1 MLSIQATQNS
11 LAAIKSVAIRNHM
24 QSALDAAMEIDKSA
38 LKVAYHAAA
47 IKPLLEGNTDGL
59 PTKYEDFAKKCF
71 GLAKAQAYN
80 VLAVGG
86 HVALVSSTDGKK
98 RIYIDEYTL
107 TSISAKYD
115 LATQWEE
122 YYAAV
127 KKARSLGN
135 TQILTICRLQNKLN
149 FDDSVIS
156 GMLESGALSAGM
168 TIKEFEKAIKGKFTA
183 IDTTAN
189 ENDAPAEGETAP
201 AEGEGAPAE
210 GENASAP
217 AEVAQIQL
225 NLGAVWVADTLMPE
239 LLRYA
244 EESPAIADLIKAI
257 KAKQ

>member
-107 TSISAKYD
+107 ASISAKYD

-149 FDDSVIS
+149 FDDSDIS

-183 IDTTAN
+183 IETTAE
-189 ENDAPAEGETAP
+189 ENETAP
-201 AEGEGAPAE
+201 AEGESTPVEGESTPAE
-210 GENASAP
+210 GETAP

-239 LLRYA
+239 LLRYVDD
-244 EESPAIADLIKAI
+244 SPAIADLVKAI